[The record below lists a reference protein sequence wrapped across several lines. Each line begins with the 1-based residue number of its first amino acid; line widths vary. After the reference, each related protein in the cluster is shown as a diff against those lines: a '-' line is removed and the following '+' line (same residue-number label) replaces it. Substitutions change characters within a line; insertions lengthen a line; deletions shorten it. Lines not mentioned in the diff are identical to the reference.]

1 MLQIYN
7 IFLICKLN
15 HHFFHRLKLHRLRF
29 SEGRTAKWIQ
39 MTSQRAWHRVIFWN
53 PTFFVQKS
61 AKKGNFSWFSLIFK
75 RLISHRAWHR
85 VIYLL
90 PPQLEVTIWHLK
102 ISSCATSNIKSSP
115 SNLSIFRRT
124 WRFNWLVSIPYA
136 CARSKSSITRW
147 PRISYILLCV
157 MQNLAFLQSCNLAR
171 YASVVVKR
179 CLIII

>member
-15 HHFFHRLKLHRLRF
+15 HHFFHRLNV
-29 SEGRTAKWIQ
+29 TAWWSKWSWSFWSKSIFV
-39 MTSQRAWHRVIFWN
+39 SQRAWHRVIFWN

-147 PRISYILLCV
+147 PRISYILLCIAYISFT
-157 MQNLAFLQSCNLAR
+157 LYRF
-171 YASVVVKR
+171 
-179 CLIII
+179 

>member
-15 HHFFHRLKLHRLRF
+15 HHFFHRLNV
-29 SEGRTAKWIQ
+29 TAWWSKWSWSFWSKSIFV
-39 MTSQRAWHRVIFWN
+39 SQRAWHRVIFWN

-61 AKKGNFSWFSLIFK
+61 AKKGNISWFSLIFK

-102 ISSCATSNIKSSP
+102 ISSCATSNIKSSH
-115 SNLSIFRRT
+115 
-124 WRFNWLVSIPYA
+124 A
-136 CARSKSSITRW
+136 KSC
-147 PRISYILLCV
+147 IL
-157 MQNLAFLQSCNLAR
+157 AILQSCKICFRSGRKMSNNN
-171 YASVVVKR
+171 
-179 CLIII
+179 IIYILYYN

>member
-61 AKKGNFSWFSLIFK
+61 AKKGNISWFSLIFK

-102 ISSCATSNIKSSP
+102 ISSCATSNIKSCH
-115 SNLSIFRRT
+115 
-124 WRFNWLVSIPYA
+124 A
-136 CARSKSSITRW
+136 K
-147 PRISYILLCV
+147 
-157 MQNLAFLQSCNLAR
+157 SCNLAILQSCKICFR
-171 YASVVVKR
+171 SGEKMSNNN
-179 CLIII
+179 IIYILYYY